1 MSSSN
6 VCPTRDSEVL
16 NFWTQRAQWQRAAS
30 DALEAYCESLT
41 YRLPR

>member
-6 VCPTRDSEVL
+6 VSSTRNSEVL
-16 NFWTQRAQWQRAAS
+16 NAWTQQAYWQRAAS

-41 YRLPR
+41 YCLSR